1 MNFTSIIDLGPFE
14 TYGCDVEVIYLPPDP
29 DTGVQED
36 WDVFVSVNGVDVSY
50 DISSNDR
57 ERLIEEA
64 KQHAK
69 NLADDAM
76 IDQYEYRRS
85 YDL

>member
-36 WDVFVSVNGVDVSY
+36 WDV
-50 DISSNDR
+50 
-57 ERLIEEA
+57 
-64 KQHAK
+64 HAHAPGP
-69 NLADDAM
+69 NAGDAAADPSA
-76 IDQYEYRRS
+76 
-85 YDL
+85 